1 MTVSRSGTP
10 DRRPKNRDVEWP
22 QRDMTSVKRRN
33 TPKVGNVKREHAPR
47 RSQRPS
53 NEDGDADAM
62 SVDAERDGNADH
74 NAHLLTSMALA
85 HMIIDHPS
93 HEIYHRHV
101 AALLKSCGPGYGTP
115 LQLQQLVH
123 RLDAIADEF
132 EVPDENADR
141 AVAALARAWCDRAA
155 TIVRELAAGQST
167 PAEIAA
173 AGRTSEQHV
182 AGVNQHRSL
191 QPVQGNLGGQAGTR
205 TMQPADGE
213 ASRYSGGLTSGSLD
227 LDRIAKGLDVY
238 WHMDRLGDSP
248 KQAAL
253 AILSELFK
261 NGRDIF
267 LVNEIAQGELQAH
280 QHGIPLDL
288 RRLSEQAASA
298 WNYLRP
304 SPRTKL
310 ETRFRCLMGGDLRM
324 LANPECDDT
333 RKRLKQEYGQTRPAL
348 SHQETGLGSRHGSV
362 HGQLPQPGIAGPP
375 LLVPIKSEAPSSPS
389 LDAPPQT
396 PLDTKAPPLAN
407 LGRASDAEVG
417 VVVKITGHRKPKTM
431 KKLCSAALKNK
442 YGYVSVERYG
452 QDENM
457 WLVRL
462 RSAEDADRIAQHSVD
477 LIPWQIGPLRI
488 WRNGVLL
495 DLPSTSEGLR
505 RSQPSAGAVHIIVA
519 LGRFTKAPFALQETE
534 DSMIVVVT
542 FDRPYNS
549 PHFTLKIGSFSLE
562 RFVEFSP
569 AKTVQCG
576 RCHAMHPDLLD
587 CRPLTVAP
595 APFINVP
602 NYLRVVPLAV

>member
-1 MTVSRSGTP
+1 MTVSRSATP
-10 DRRPKNRDVEWP
+10 DRRPKKRGVEWP

-47 RSQRPS
+47 RNQRPS
-53 NEDGDADAM
+53 NEDCDADAM

-101 AALLKSCGPGYGTP
+101 AALLNTCGPGYGTP

-123 RLDAIADEF
+123 RLDAKAEDF

-155 TIVRELAAGQST
+155 TIVPELAAEERT

-173 AGRTSEQHV
+173 AGHSSKQHV
-182 AGVNQHRSL
+182 TGLNQHRSF

-205 TMQPADGE
+205 TMQSADGE
-213 ASRYSGGLTSGSLD
+213 ASRYSGGLTVSEQPLLPMTYAPYSKGTAVPGTDATAAQSGSLD

-248 KQAAL
+248 KEAVL

-324 LANPECDDT
+324 LANP
-333 RKRLKQEYGQTRPAL
+333 
-348 SHQETGLGSRHGSV
+348 
-362 HGQLPQPGIAGPP
+362 
-375 LLVPIKSEAPSSPS
+375 
-389 LDAPPQT
+389 
-396 PLDTKAPPLAN
+396 
-407 LGRASDAEVG
+407 
-417 VVVKITGHRKPKTM
+417 
-431 KKLCSAALKNK
+431 
-442 YGYVSVERYG
+442 
-452 QDENM
+452 
-457 WLVRL
+457 
-462 RSAEDADRIAQHSVD
+462 
-477 LIPWQIGPLRI
+477 
-488 WRNGVLL
+488 
-495 DLPSTSEGLR
+495 
-505 RSQPSAGAVHIIVA
+505 
-519 LGRFTKAPFALQETE
+519 
-534 DSMIVVVT
+534 
-542 FDRPYNS
+542 
-549 PHFTLKIGSFSLE
+549 
-562 RFVEFSP
+562 
-569 AKTVQCG
+569 
-576 RCHAMHPDLLD
+576 
-587 CRPLTVAP
+587 
-595 APFINVP
+595 
-602 NYLRVVPLAV
+602 